1 MTEEKKRGRG
11 RPKGAPN
18 KPKMELVTERKTL
31 TNDADVYEI
40 LCQANIVAEE
50 DTSLAAQGLRVY
62 NDRNGAVRFVLQ
74 WLFDDN
80 IE

>member
-1 MTEEKKRGRG
+1 
-11 RPKGAPN
+11 
-18 KPKMELVTERKTL
+18 MELVTERKTL

-74 WLFDDN
+74 WLFDK
-80 IE
+80 ISSKLPEGKHHMVKTLHQAT